1 MGLQMTVAC
10 GIACRTGITCTQR
23 ALPCACRAIRDLQR
37 HPMQS
42 PLSLRRVIAA
52 TSVLMLI
59 SFAAVAQEKD
69 ATKVVAKVNGQAITE
84 ADMRL
89 AESELGN
96 ELGTLAPD
104 VKRRALTEY
113 LIDNVLFAEAAE
125 AANVAASPA
134 FEEQMRYLRR
144 RVLREQYFDKTLRG
158 TVTEDEAREVYNA
171 RVASMKPEDEFA
183 ARHILVDSE
192 DKAKKLRKKIV
203 DGADFAEV
211 AKENSTDP
219 GSKDKGGFLGYFG
232 KGQLVPEFEQA
243 VMKLQEGELSEPV
256 KTTFGWHIIKL
267 EDRRRKE
274 LPPFDQVKDT
284 ITNSLIVR
292 KAQERAAALREKAK
306 LEYIDAGI
314 KKQVEEQKKKEEE
327 AAAAAKAATPAAE
340 PAKPADAAAPAAEP
354 AAPKKE

>member
-1 MGLQMTVAC
+1 
-10 GIACRTGITCTQR
+10 
-23 ALPCACRAIRDLQR
+23 
-37 HPMQS
+37 MQS
-42 PLSLRRVIAA
+42 LLSLRRALAA

-59 SFAAVAQEKD
+59 SVAATAQETD
-69 ATKVVAKVNGQAITE
+69 STKVVAKVNGQAITE

-89 AESELGN
+89 AESELGS
-96 ELGTLAPD
+96 ELGSLDAE

-113 LIDNVLFAEAAE
+113 LIDNMLFAEAAE
-125 AANVAASPA
+125 AAKLSTTPA

-144 RVLREQYFDKTLRG
+144 RVLREQYFDKTLRES
-158 TVTEDEAREVYNA
+158 VTEDEARQIYNL

-192 DKAKKLRKKIV
+192 AKAKKLRKQIV

-232 KGQLVPEFEQA
+232 KGQLVPEFEEA
-243 VMKLQEGELSEPV
+243 VMKLQEGGVSEPV

-274 LPPFDQVKDT
+274 PPTFDSVKAT
-284 ITNSLIVR
+284 ILNSLVVR
-292 KAQERAAALREKAK
+292 KAQEKAAEFRQKAQV
-306 LEYIDAGI
+306 EYVDADI
-314 KKQVEEQKKKEEE
+314 KKQVEEQKQKQAEQAKQQAEGLKKAPEPQQ
-327 AAAAAKAATPAAE
+327 TPI
-340 PAKPADAAAPAAEP
+340 PD
-354 AAPKKE
+354 AAPKQ